1 MPPENYY
8 LGLILI
14 QLKIQFLLV
23 LASQAS
29 SNNDLEE
36 ERKKANEERM
46 QLIEEEIVPDIPQN
60 EEDHLDLELED
71 EAAIYEE
78 YKALLASVLWHWP

>member
-1 MPPENYY
+1 MYY

-14 QLKIQFLLV
+14 QLKIQFLHV

-78 YKALLASVLWHWP
+78 YKALLASVL